1 MSEPKIDT
9 RLWSTKARNLSPY
22 IPGEQPQHDDLCKL
36 NTNENPFPP
45 SAEVAAAIRSVLAQ
59 QADELRLYP
68 APESDDLRAALAEL
82 HYLDSSQVFVG
93 NGSDEVLALVFAS
106 FFMKERPVLAPDIS
120 YSFYPVYAQTFGV
133 NLVQIALESDFSI
146 DPDAYRQ
153 PCSGII
159 IANPNAPTGLLLSLA
174 DIRKLA
180 GEHPNAVIVIDEAY
194 IDFAE
199 ANSVKVESAEANAVA
214 HSLDTNSTQTNDAGS
229 NSSVSAISLIND
241 YDNLLVTQTF
251 SKSRSLA
258 GLRVGMAFGNASL
271 IEALTRMKNS
281 FNSYPLDKLAQ
292 VGAKASVLDKEYF
305 KKICQ
310 QVIDLR
316 KSLTK
321 ELADLDYQVLPSQ
334 ANFVFAR
341 PKEGN
346 ASQVATSLREQ
357 GIIVRHFNKPRIQDY
372 LRITIGTPEQHQRL
386 IAALTTMQT

>member
-1 MSEPKIDT
+1 MSELKIDT
-9 RLWSTKARNLSPY
+9 RLWSSKARNLSPY
-22 IPGEQPQHDDLCKL
+22 VPGEQPQHDNLCKL

-45 SAEVAAAIRSVLAQ
+45 SPKVGEAIAKVLEQ
-59 QADELRLYP
+59 QASDLRLYP
-68 APESDDLRAALAEL
+68 APESDDLRSALAETYHL
-82 HYLDSSQVFVG
+82 NTNQVFVG

-106 FFMKERPVLAPDIS
+106 FFLKERPILAPDIS

-133 NLVQIALESDFSI
+133 DLVQIALEEDFSI

-180 GEHPNAVIVIDEAY
+180 SEHTNAVIVIDEAY
-194 IDFAE
+194 IDFAQIKE
-199 ANSVKVESAEANAVA
+199 GDV
-214 HSLDTNSTQTNDAGS
+214 DAQ
-229 NSSVSAISLIND
+229 VSAVSLINE
-241 YDNLLVTQTF
+241 YDNILVTQTF

-281 FNSYPLDKLAQ
+281 FNSFPLDKLAQ
-292 VGAKASVLDKEYF
+292 AGATASVLDADYF
-305 KKICQ
+305 EQMRQ

-316 KSLTK
+316 QSLTA
-321 ELADLDYQVLPSQ
+321 ELTALDYNVLPSH

-346 ASQVATSLREQ
+346 ASAVASALREQ
-357 GIIVRHFNKPRIQDY
+357 GIIVRHFNKPRINEY
-372 LRITIGTPEQHQRL
+372 LRITVGTAEQNQRL
-386 IAALTTMQT
+386 IDALKALQADAEVSTI

>member
-1 MSEPKIDT
+1 MSELKIDT
-9 RLWSTKARNLSPY
+9 RLWSSKARNLSPY
-22 IPGEQPQHDDLCKL
+22 VPGEQPQHENLCKL

-45 SAEVAAAIRSVLAQ
+45 SPKVGEAIAKVLEQ
-59 QADELRLYP
+59 QADDLRLYP
-68 APESDDLRAALAEL
+68 APESDDLRAALAQL
-82 HYLDSSQVFVG
+82 YDIDINQVFVG

-106 FFMKERPVLAPDIS
+106 FFLKERPVLAPDIS
-120 YSFYPVYAQTFGV
+120 YSFYPVYAQTFGIE
-133 NLVQIALESDFSI
+133 LVQIALEEDFSI

-180 GEHPNAVIVIDEAY
+180 SEHSNSVIVIDEAY
-194 IDFAE
+194 IDFARAADGSSDAE
-199 ANSVKVESAEANAVA
+199 ISAV
-214 HSLDTNSTQTNDAGS
+214 
-229 NSSVSAISLIND
+229 SLINEF
-241 YDNLLVTQTF
+241 DNILVTQTF

-292 VGAKASVLDKEYF
+292 VGATASVLDVEYF
-305 KKICQ
+305 TQTCQ

-316 KSLTK
+316 QSLTA
-321 ELADLDYQVLPSQ
+321 ELTALGFDVLPSH

-341 PKEGN
+341 PKDGN
-346 ASQVATSLREQ
+346 ANMVANALREQ
-357 GIIVRHFNKPRIQDY
+357 GIIVRHFDKPRINEY
-372 LRITIGTPEQHQRL
+372 LRITTGTAEQNNRL
-386 IAALTTMQT
+386 IDALQTLQKEAEIIAD

>member
-1 MSEPKIDT
+1 MSELKVDT
-9 RLWSTKARNLSPY
+9 RLWSSKARNLSPY
-22 IPGEQPQHDDLCKL
+22 VPGEQPQHEDLCKL

-45 SAEVAAAIRSVLAQ
+45 SPKVGEAITKILAQ
-59 QADELRLYP
+59 QAADLRLYP
-68 APESDDLRAALAEL
+68 APESDDLRGALAEL
-82 HYLDSSQVFVG
+82 HHLNINQVFVG

-106 FFMKERPVLAPDIS
+106 FFLKERPILAPDIS
-120 YSFYPVYAQTFGV
+120 YSFYPVYANTFGIE
-133 NLVQIALESDFSI
+133 LVQIPLEADFSI
-146 DPDAYRQ
+146 SPDAYRQ

-180 GEHPNAVIVIDEAY
+180 SEHSNSVIVIDEAY

-199 ANSVKVESAEANAVA
+199 IADGSAEVE
-214 HSLDTNSTQTNDAGS
+214 L
-229 NSSVSAISLIND
+229 SAISLINEF
-241 YDNLLVTQTF
+241 DNLLVTQTF

-292 VGAKASVLDKEYF
+292 AGATASVLDVAYF
-305 KKICQ
+305 EQTRQ

-316 KSLTK
+316 TSLTA
-321 ELADLDYQVLPSQ
+321 ELTALGYNVLPSH

-341 PKEGN
+341 PHDGA
-346 ASQVATSLREQ
+346 ASQVAEVLREQ
-357 GIIVRHFNKPRIQDY
+357 GIIVRHFDKPRINEY
-372 LRITIGTPEQHQRL
+372 LRITIGTAAQNERL
-386 IAALTTMQT
+386 INALKALQAVAISEIN

>member
-1 MSEPKIDT
+1 MSELKIDT
-9 RLWSTKARNLSPY
+9 RLWSSKARNLSPY
-22 IPGEQPQHDDLCKL
+22 VPGEQPQHENLCKL

-45 SAEVAAAIRSVLAQ
+45 SPKVGEAIAKVLEQ
-59 QADELRLYP
+59 QADDLRLYP
-68 APESDDLRAALAEL
+68 APESDDLRAALAQL
-82 HYLDSSQVFVG
+82 YDIDINQVFVG

-106 FFMKERPVLAPDIS
+106 FFLKERPVLAPDIS
-120 YSFYPVYAQTFGV
+120 YSFYPVYAQTFGIE
-133 NLVQIALESDFSI
+133 LVQIALEEDFSI

-180 GEHPNAVIVIDEAY
+180 SEHSNSVIVIDEAY
-194 IDFAE
+194 IDFARAVDSSSDAE
-199 ANSVKVESAEANAVA
+199 ISAV
-214 HSLDTNSTQTNDAGS
+214 
-229 NSSVSAISLIND
+229 SLINEF
-241 YDNLLVTQTF
+241 DNILVTQTF

-292 VGAKASVLDKEYF
+292 VGATASVLDVEYF
-305 KKICQ
+305 TQTCQ

-316 KSLTK
+316 QSLTA
-321 ELADLDYQVLPSQ
+321 ELTALGFDVLPSH

-341 PKEGN
+341 PKDGN
-346 ASQVATSLREQ
+346 ANTVANALREQ
-357 GIIVRHFNKPRIQDY
+357 GIIVRHFDKPRINEY
-372 LRITIGTPEQHQRL
+372 LRITTGTAEQNNRL
-386 IAALTTMQT
+386 IDALQTLQKEAEIIAD

>member
-1 MSEPKIDT
+1 MSELKIDT
-9 RLWSTKARNLSPY
+9 RLWSSKARNLSPY
-22 IPGEQPQHDDLCKL
+22 VPGEQPQHENLCKL

-45 SAEVAAAIRSVLAQ
+45 SPKVGEAIAKVLEQ
-59 QADELRLYP
+59 QADDLRLYP
-68 APESDDLRAALAEL
+68 APESDDLRAALAQL
-82 HYLDSSQVFVG
+82 YDIDINQVFVG

-106 FFMKERPVLAPDIS
+106 FFLKERPVLAPDIS
-120 YSFYPVYAQTFGV
+120 YSFYPVYAQTFGIE
-133 NLVQIALESDFSI
+133 LVQIALEEDFSI

-180 GEHPNAVIVIDEAY
+180 SEHSNSVIVIDEAY
-194 IDFAE
+194 IDFARAADGSSDAE
-199 ANSVKVESAEANAVA
+199 ISAV
-214 HSLDTNSTQTNDAGS
+214 
-229 NSSVSAISLIND
+229 SLINEF
-241 YDNLLVTQTF
+241 DNILVTQTF

-292 VGAKASVLDKEYF
+292 VGATASVLDVEYF
-305 KKICQ
+305 AQTCQ

-316 KSLTK
+316 HSLTA
-321 ELADLDYQVLPSQ
+321 ELTALGFDVLPSH

-341 PKEGN
+341 PKDGN
-346 ASQVATSLREQ
+346 ANMVANALREQ
-357 GIIVRHFNKPRIQDY
+357 GIIVRHFDKPRINEY
-372 LRITIGTPEQHQRL
+372 LRITTGTAEQNSRL
-386 IAALTTMQT
+386 IDALQTLQKEAEIIAD

>member
-1 MSEPKIDT
+1 MSELKIDT
-9 RLWSTKARNLSPY
+9 RLWSSKARNLSPY
-22 IPGEQPQHDDLCKL
+22 VPGEQPQHDNLCKL

-45 SAEVAAAIRSVLAQ
+45 SPKVGEAIAKILEQ
-59 QADELRLYP
+59 QAGDLRFYP
-68 APESDDLRAALAEL
+68 APESDDLRAALARL
-82 HYLDSSQVFVG
+82 YDLDVNQVFVG

-106 FFMKERPVLAPDIS
+106 FFLKERPILAPDIS

-133 NLVQIALESDFSI
+133 HLVKIALEEDFSI

-180 GEHPNAVIVIDEAY
+180 SEHSNAVIVIDEAY
-194 IDFAE
+194 IDFAQIDLE
-199 ANSVKVESAEANAVA
+199 VV
-214 HSLDTNSTQTNDAGS
+214 DAQ
-229 NSSVSAISLIND
+229 VSAVSLINEF
-241 YDNLLVTQTF
+241 DNILVTQTF

-292 VGAKASVLDKEYF
+292 AGATASVLDTDHFEKTR
-305 KKICQ
+305 Q

-316 KSLTK
+316 QSLTT
-321 ELADLDYQVLPSQ
+321 DLTALGYTVLPSH

-341 PKEGN
+341 PKEGDAGLVAN
-346 ASQVATSLREQ
+346 ALREQ
-357 GIIVRHFNKPRIQDY
+357 GIIVRHFDKPRISEY
-372 LRITIGTPEQHQRL
+372 LRITVGTAEQNSRL
-386 IAALTTMQT
+386 IDALKALQIEAEVAATN

>member
-1 MSEPKIDT
+1 MSELKIDT
-9 RLWSTKARNLSPY
+9 RLWSSKARNLSPY
-22 IPGEQPQHDDLCKL
+22 VPGEQPQHENLCKL

-45 SAEVAAAIRSVLAQ
+45 SPKVGEAIAKVLAQ

-82 HYLDSSQVFVG
+82 YNLDINQVFVG

-106 FFMKERPVLAPDIS
+106 FFLKERPILAPDIS
-120 YSFYPVYAQTFGV
+120 YSFYPVYAHTFGIE
-133 NLVQIALESDFSI
+133 LVQIALEADFSI
-146 DPDAYRQ
+146 SPDAYRQ

-159 IANPNAPTGLLLSLA
+159 IANPNAPTGMLLSLA

-180 GEHPNAVIVIDEAY
+180 GEHSNSVVVIDEAY
-194 IDFAE
+194 IDFAQKQE
-199 ANSVKVESAEANAVA
+199 NDSDAE
-214 HSLDTNSTQTNDAGS
+214 
-229 NSSVSAISLIND
+229 VSAISLIND
-241 YDNLLVTQTF
+241 CDNILVTQTF

-292 VGAKASVLDKEYF
+292 AGATASVLDVEYF
-305 KKICQ
+305 TQTCQ

-316 KSLTK
+316 QALTA
-321 ELADLDYQVLPSQ
+321 ELTALDYEVLPSH

-341 PKEGN
+341 PKDGE
-346 ASQVATSLREQ
+346 ASAVASTLREQ
-357 GIIVRHFNKPRIQDY
+357 GIIVRHFDKPRINEY
-372 LRITIGTPEQHQRL
+372 LRITVGTAAQNQRL
-386 IAALTTMQT
+386 IDALKVLQAEAESVAE

>member
-1 MSEPKIDT
+1 MSEVKIDT
-9 RLWSTKARNLSPY
+9 RLWSSKARNLSPY
-22 IPGEQPQHDDLCKL
+22 VPGEQPQHENLCKL

-45 SAEVAAAIRSVLAQ
+45 SPKVGEAIAKVLEQ
-59 QADELRLYP
+59 QADDLRLYP
-68 APESDDLRAALAEL
+68 APESDDLRAALAQL
-82 HYLDSSQVFVG
+82 YDIDINQVFVG

-106 FFMKERPVLAPDIS
+106 FFLKERPVLAPDIS
-120 YSFYPVYAQTFGV
+120 YSFYPVYAQTFGIE
-133 NLVQIALESDFSI
+133 LIQIALEEDFSI

-180 GEHPNAVIVIDEAY
+180 SEHSNAVIVIDEAY
-194 IDFAE
+194 IDFARAADGSSDAE
-199 ANSVKVESAEANAVA
+199 ISAV
-214 HSLDTNSTQTNDAGS
+214 
-229 NSSVSAISLIND
+229 SLINEF
-241 YDNLLVTQTF
+241 DNILVTQTF

-292 VGAKASVLDKEYF
+292 AGATASVLDVEYF
-305 KKICQ
+305 TQTCQ

-316 KSLTK
+316 HSLTA
-321 ELADLDYQVLPSQ
+321 ELTALGFDVLPSH

-341 PKEGN
+341 PKDGN
-346 ASQVATSLREQ
+346 ANTVANALREQ
-357 GIIVRHFNKPRIQDY
+357 GIIVRHFDKPRINEY
-372 LRITIGTPEQHQRL
+372 LRITTGTAEQNSRL
-386 IAALTTMQT
+386 IEALQALQKEADIIAD

>member
-1 MSEPKIDT
+1 MSEIKVDT

-22 IPGEQPQHDDLCKL
+22 TPGEQPQHDNLCKL

-45 SAEVAAAIRSVLAQ
+45 SPKVTEAISAVLTQ
-59 QADELRLYP
+59 QAKELRLYP
-68 APESDDLRAALAEL
+68 APESDDLRAALARA
-82 HYLDSSQVFVG
+82 YDLDTNQVFVG
-93 NGSDEVLALVFAS
+93 NGSDEVLALIFAS
-106 FFMKERPVLAPDIS
+106 FFMKERPLLAPDIS

-133 NLVQIALESDFSI
+133 ELVKIALEADFSI

-180 GEHPNAVIVIDEAY
+180 SEHPNATIVIDEAY
-194 IDFAE
+194 IDFAQVD
-199 ANSVKVESAEANAVA
+199 AADSAAP
-214 HSLDTNSTQTNDAGS
+214 
-229 NSSVSAISLIND
+229 VSAVSLINEL
-241 YDNLLVTQTF
+241 DNLLVTQTF

-292 VGAKASVLDKEYF
+292 AGARASVLDTEYF
-305 KKICQ
+305 EQTCQ

-316 KSLTK
+316 HSLTA
-321 ELADLDYQVLPSQ
+321 ELTALGFDVLPSQ

-341 PKEGN
+341 PHDGD
-346 ASQVATSLREQ
+346 ASGIASALREQ
-357 GIIVRHFNKPRIQDY
+357 GIIVRHFDQPRIQEY
-372 LRITIGTPEQHQRL
+372 LRITVGTAEQHQRL
-386 IAALTTMQT
+386 VTALKELTA

>member
-1 MSEPKIDT
+1 MSESKIDT
-9 RLWSTKARNLSPY
+9 RLWSSKARNLSPY
-22 IPGEQPQHDDLCKL
+22 IPGEQPQHDNLCKL

-45 SAEVAAAIRSVLAQ
+45 SPKVGEAIAKVLEQ

-68 APESDDLRAALAEL
+68 APESNDLRAALAQS
-82 HYLDSSQVFVG
+82 YNLDINQVFVG

-106 FFMKERPVLAPDIS
+106 FFLKERPLLSPDIG

-133 NLVQIALESDFSI
+133 ELIQIPLEEDFSI

-180 GEHPNAVIVIDEAY
+180 SEHSNAVIVIDEAY
-194 IDFAE
+194 IDFAQID
-199 ANSVKVESAEANAVA
+199 ESNA
-214 HSLDTNSTQTNDAGS
+214 DAP
-229 NSSVSAISLIND
+229 VSAVSLINEC
-241 YDNLLVTQTF
+241 DNVIVTQTF

-292 VGAKASVLDKEYF
+292 AGATASVLDTEYF
-305 KKICQ
+305 EQTRQ

-316 KSLTK
+316 TSLTA
-321 ELADLDYQVLPSQ
+321 ELTTLGYKVLPSH

-341 PKEGN
+341 PEDGN
-346 ASQVATSLREQ
+346 ASVVASALREQ
-357 GIIVRHFNKPRIQDY
+357 GIIVRHFDKPRIAEY
-372 LRITIGTPEQHQRL
+372 LRITIGTAEQNNRL
-386 IAALTTMQT
+386 IDALKALQVDASVVAE

>member
-1 MSEPKIDT
+1 MSESKIDT
-9 RLWSTKARNLSPY
+9 RLWSSKARNLSPY
-22 IPGEQPQHDDLCKL
+22 IPGEQPQHDNLCKL

-45 SAEVAAAIRSVLAQ
+45 SPKVGEAIAKVLEQ

-68 APESDDLRAALAEL
+68 APESNDLRAALAQS
-82 HYLDSSQVFVG
+82 YGIDINQVFVG

-106 FFMKERPVLAPDIS
+106 FFLKERPLLSPDIG

-133 NLVQIALESDFSI
+133 ELVQIPLEEDFSI

-180 GEHPNAVIVIDEAY
+180 SEHSNAVIVIDEAY
-194 IDFAE
+194 IDFAQMD
-199 ANSVKVESAEANAVA
+199 ESNADVP
-214 HSLDTNSTQTNDAGS
+214 
-229 NSSVSAISLIND
+229 VSAVSLINEC
-241 YDNLLVTQTF
+241 DNVIVTQTF

-292 VGAKASVLDKEYF
+292 AGATASVLDTEYF
-305 KKICQ
+305 EQTRQ

-316 KSLTK
+316 TSLTA
-321 ELADLDYQVLPSQ
+321 ELTTLGYKVLPSH

-341 PKEGN
+341 PKDGE
-346 ASQVATSLREQ
+346 ASAVASALREQ
-357 GIIVRHFNKPRIQDY
+357 GIIVRHFDKPRIAEY
-372 LRITIGTPEQHQRL
+372 LRITIGTAEQNNRL
-386 IAALTTMQT
+386 IDALKALQVDASVVAE

>member
-1 MSEPKIDT
+1 MSEQRIDN
-9 RLWSTKARNLSPY
+9 RLWSAKARNLSPY
-22 IPGEQPQHDDLCKL
+22 VPGEQPQHDNLCKL

-45 SAEVAAAIRSVLAQ
+45 SPKVGEAITHMLAQ
-59 QADELRLYP
+59 QADNLRLYP
-68 APESDDLRAALAEL
+68 DPESDELRTALAEYYDL
-82 HYLDSSQVFVG
+82 ERDQVFVG

-133 NLVQIALESDFSI
+133 ELVQIALESDFSI

-174 DIRKLA
+174 DISKLA
-180 GEHPNAVIVIDEAY
+180 SEHTNAVIVIDEAY

-199 ANSVKVESAEANAVA
+199 DE
-214 HSLDTNSTQTNDAGS
+214 D
-229 NSSVSAISLIND
+229 VSAIGLINEF
-241 YDNLLVTQTF
+241 DNLLVTQTF

-258 GLRVGMAFGNASL
+258 GLRVGMAFGNLSL

-292 VGAKASVLDKEYF
+292 AGSKASVLDSDYF
-305 KKICQ
+305 KQTCQ
-310 QVIDLR
+310 RVIDLR
-316 KSLTK
+316 QSLTAGLSALGY
-321 ELADLDYQVLPSQ
+321 EVLPSH

-341 PKEGN
+341 PPLGN
-346 ASQVATSLREQ
+346 AQEIASQLREQ
-357 GIIVRHFNKPRIQDY
+357 GIIVRHFDKARINEY
-372 LRITIGTPEQHQRL
+372 VRITVGTPDQHKRL
-386 IAALTTMQT
+386 IDALTVLHDKIDQNQDALSS

>member
-1 MSEPKIDT
+1 MSELKIDT
-9 RLWSTKARNLSPY
+9 RLWSSKARNLSPY
-22 IPGEQPQHDDLCKL
+22 VPGEQPQHENLCKL

-45 SAEVAAAIRSVLAQ
+45 SPKVGEAIAKVLEQ

-68 APESDDLRAALAEL
+68 APESDDLRAALAQL
-82 HYLDSSQVFVG
+82 YNLDINQVFVG

-106 FFMKERPVLAPDIS
+106 FFLKERPVLAPDIS

-133 NLVQIALESDFSI
+133 ELVQIALEADFSI
-146 DPDAYRQ
+146 SPDAYRQ

-180 GEHPNAVIVIDEAY
+180 NEHSNSVIVIDEAY
-194 IDFAE
+194 IDFAQTQE
-199 ANSVKVESAEANAVA
+199 NG
-214 HSLDTNSTQTNDAGS
+214 LDIE
-229 NSSVSAISLIND
+229 VSAVSLINEF
-241 YDNLLVTQTF
+241 DNVLVTQTF

-292 VGAKASVLDKEYF
+292 VGATASVLDVEYF
-305 KKICQ
+305 TQTCQ

-316 KSLTK
+316 QALTA
-321 ELADLDYQVLPSQ
+321 ELTALDYDVLPSH

-341 PKEGN
+341 PKDGD
-346 ASQVATSLREQ
+346 ASAVASTLREQ
-357 GIIVRHFNKPRIQDY
+357 GIIVRHFDKPRINEY
-372 LRITIGTPEQHQRL
+372 LRITVGTAAQNARL
-386 IAALTTMQT
+386 IDALKVLQAEVESVAD

>member
-1 MSEPKIDT
+1 MSELKIDT
-9 RLWSTKARNLSPY
+9 RLWSSKARNLSPY
-22 IPGEQPQHDDLCKL
+22 VPGEQPQHDNLCKL

-45 SAEVAAAIRSVLAQ
+45 SPKVGEAITKVLEQ
-59 QADELRLYP
+59 QADDLRLYP
-68 APESDDLRAALAEL
+68 APESDDLRAVLAQL
-82 HYLDSSQVFVG
+82 YDLDVNQVFVG

-106 FFMKERPVLAPDIS
+106 FFLKERPVLAPDIS

-133 NLVQIALESDFSI
+133 DLIQIPLEEDFSI

-180 GEHPNAVIVIDEAY
+180 GEHSNSVIVIDEAY
-194 IDFAE
+194 IDFAQ
-199 ANSVKVESAEANAVA
+199 VE
-214 HSLDTNSTQTNDAGS
+214 AGS
-229 NSSVSAISLIND
+229 ADAQVSAVSLIND
-241 YDNLLVTQTF
+241 CDNILVTQTF

-292 VGAKASVLDKEYF
+292 AGATASVLDTEYF
-305 KKICQ
+305 EQTCQ

-316 KSLTK
+316 QSLTA
-321 ELADLDYQVLPSQ
+321 ELTALDYQVLPSH
-334 ANFVFAR
+334 ANFIFVR
-341 PKEGN
+341 PKDGN
-346 ASQVATSLREQ
+346 ASAVASALREQ
-357 GIIVRHFNKPRIQDY
+357 GIIVRHFDKPRINEY
-372 LRITIGTPEQHQRL
+372 LRITVGTAEQNNRL
-386 IAALTTMQT
+386 IEALQALQKNAEAVTD